1 MEADELRRCKNA
13 LETEN
18 TCSKT
23 VCCVYKN
30 KINLPDNTLMI
41 ELDWKQKVLV
51 GMDNYTIFL
60 KQFSIIFSSLKQD
73 LALGKLVES
82 SDYKNNV
89 RL

>member
-1 MEADELRRCKNA
+1 
-13 LETEN
+13 
-18 TCSKT
+18 
-23 VCCVYKN
+23 
-30 KINLPDNTLMI
+30 MI
-41 ELDWKQKVLV
+41 ELDWKQRVLV